1 MHALRPGIYCIA
13 AGGLDI
19 SPTMIGLIDCNNFF
33 VSCERVFHPRLIG
46 RPVVVMSNGDGC
58 AVAMSNEAKALGIT
72 RGVPIYQIR
81 DIIRRHNV
89 ITVHGDH
96 RLYGDLSA
104 RVMSTIEE
112 LVPDI
117 EIYSVDECFIHF
129 PPGTIEQTE
138 QLAREIVKRVRRNVG
153 IPTSLGIAPTKTLA
167 KIAASFAKKYPAYR
181 AVCVMDTDEKRRKAL
196 ALTDIR
202 SVWGIG
208 RRLTPR
214 LQQVG
219 IERAIDLADFS
230 EARVTT
236 LLNVTGRR
244 TWLELNGHP
253 CIEREAEPE
262 HKQICSSRSFTPA
275 LETIEQLHE
284 AVSSFITIASRK
296 LRRQHSC
303 ARGVTVFLRTNHF
316 RTDQPQY
323 NRSTFV
329 TLEEATADLMTL
341 TKAAISGIDAI
352 FRRGYMYRKIGV
364 IITDIIPDSAAQ
376 PSLFTSPE
384 DRERRKRL
392 MRLLD
397 TLNANPRT
405 PDSLKVATCPLR
417 RPPAPA
423 PSATEPAFS
432 LFLSGRNLSAPD

>member
-46 RPVVVMSNGDGC
+46 RPVVVMSHGDGC

-167 KIAASFAKKYPAYR
+167 KIAAWFAKKYPAYR

-219 IERAIDLADFS
+219 IERALDLADFS
-230 EARVTT
+230 ESQVTT

-253 CIEREAEPE
+253 CIERETEPD
-262 HKQICSSRSFTPA
+262 HKQICSSRSFTPP

-296 LRRQHSC
+296 LRRQHSR

-329 TLEEATADLMTL
+329 TLEEATPDLMTL

-364 IITDIIPDSAAQ
+364 IITDIIPENAAQ
-376 PSLFTSPE
+376 PSLFTSSE

-417 RPPAPA
+417 PRVPVPSPAM
-423 PSATEPAFS
+423 
-432 LFLSGRNLSAPD
+432 LSDISISGLTIP

>member
-19 SPTMIGLIDCNNFF
+19 FPTMIGLIDCNNFF

-46 RPVVVMSNGDGC
+46 RPVVVMSHGDGC

-96 RLYGDLSA
+96 RLYGDLSS

-129 PPGTIEQTE
+129 PPGTIDQTE

-167 KIAASFAKKYPAYR
+167 KIAAWFAKKYPAYR

-219 IERAIDLADFS
+219 IERALDLADFS
-230 EARVTT
+230 ESQVTT

-253 CIEREAEPE
+253 CIERETEPD
-262 HKQICSSRSFTPA
+262 HKQICSSRSFTPP

-296 LRRQHSC
+296 LRRQHSR

-364 IITDIIPDSAAQ
+364 IITDIIPENAAQ

-417 RPPAPA
+417 QPPAPA
-423 PSATEPAFS
+423 PRA
-432 LFLSGRNLSAPD
+432 SAPLSLSSLTIPGASE

>member
-96 RLYGDLSA
+96 RLYGDLSS

-129 PPGTIEQTE
+129 PPGTIDQTE

-167 KIAASFAKKYPAYR
+167 KIAAWFAKKYPAYR

-219 IERAIDLADFS
+219 IERALDLADFS
-230 EARVTT
+230 ESQVTT

-253 CIEREAEPE
+253 CIERETEPD
-262 HKQICSSRSFTPA
+262 HKQICSSRSFTPP

-296 LRRQHSC
+296 LRRQHSR

-364 IITDIIPDSAAQ
+364 IITDIIPENAAQ

-417 RPPAPA
+417 PRVPVPSPAM
-423 PSATEPAFS
+423 
-432 LFLSGRNLSAPD
+432 LSDISISGLTIP

>member
-1 MHALRPGIYCIA
+1 
-13 AGGLDI
+13 
-19 SPTMIGLIDCNNFF
+19 MIGLIDCNNFF

-46 RPVVVMSNGDGC
+46 RPVVVMSHGDGC

-96 RLYGDLSA
+96 RLYGDLSS

-129 PPGTIEQTE
+129 PPATIEQTE

-153 IPTSLGIAPTKTLA
+153 IPTSLGIAPSKTLA

-181 AVCVMDTDEKRRKAL
+181 AVCVMDSDEKRRKAL
-196 ALTDIR
+196 SLTDIK

-214 LQQVG
+214 LQRVG
-219 IERAIDLADFS
+219 VERAIDFADLS
-230 EARVTT
+230 EAEVTN

-253 CIEREAEPE
+253 CIEREQAEPD
-262 HKQICSSRSFTPA
+262 HKQICSSRSFNPA
-275 LETIEQLHE
+275 LETLPQLHE

-329 TLEEATADLMTL
+329 TLEEPTADLMTL

-352 FRRGYMYRKIGV
+352 FRKGYMFRKVGV
-364 IITDIIPDSAAQ
+364 IITDIIPDTAAQ

-397 TLNANPRT
+397 TINADPRT
-405 PDSLKVATCPLR
+405 LDRLKVATCPLR
-417 RPPAPA
+417 SASDRPAAPA
-423 PSATEPAFS
+423 NPPSVS
-432 LFLSGRNLSAPD
+432 LSCRRLPPTD